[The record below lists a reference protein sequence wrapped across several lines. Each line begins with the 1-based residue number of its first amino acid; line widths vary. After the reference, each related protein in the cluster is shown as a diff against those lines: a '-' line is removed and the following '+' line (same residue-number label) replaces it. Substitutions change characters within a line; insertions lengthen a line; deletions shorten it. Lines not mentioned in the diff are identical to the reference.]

1 MSQRQAAGQGDAPV
15 PSHLHAGGPERTMV
29 SDRPKARPGAGGG
42 GASAYRCYPDG
53 PSPLLRCGVRE
64 ALRPASDIAQ
74 WPQAIYIPWAAL
86 CPDF

>member
-42 GASAYRCYPDG
+42 GRP
-53 PSPLLRCGVRE
+53 RTGVTPTAP
-64 ALRPASDIAQ
+64 AL
-74 WPQAIYIPWAAL
+74 
-86 CPDF
+86 F